1 MDSMRVVIH
10 FVIVQLARQVRGVP
24 KKYPIK
30 VLPPDC
36 SDETLDERMRNRSAR
51 NRFNF
56 LDLQH
61 AQVCEPAVK
70 TKEWIVIRTE
80 VFRFR
85 LPSSGAIEHA
95 AHRYMPSMDVGAMPN
110 PMIRR
115 VKTSMT
121 SITQWL
127 RRRIDS
133 TRNKSTDQTLSL
145 A

>member
-1 MDSMRVVIH
+1 M
-10 FVIVQLARQVRGVP
+10 
-24 KKYPIK
+24 
-30 VLPPDC
+30 
-36 SDETLDERMRNRSAR
+36 
-51 NRFNF
+51 
-56 LDLQH
+56 
-61 AQVCEPAVK
+61 K
-70 TKEWIVIRTE
+70 TKEWIVI
-80 VFRFR
+80 V
-85 LPSSGAIEHA
+85 L
-95 AHRYMPSMDVGAMPN
+95 RYFGFGCPAVAQLNMRHTDMPSMDVGAMPN